1 MKALIDTSDCGARMI
16 EIDGIKSERRRHY
29 FFLNPY
35 EDAAFTKCPKCENN
49 TKIRKFPLV
58 IHIDPQQL
66 LLLNKKCRYCVK
78 CDLIITK
85 KSELESL
92 MAASF
97 EQSKPEIIG
106 NNYLVMGVAERRDW
120 LDGKKGKMPQGETI
134 ERLLVFKDVLNFEP
148 VHAGWYREGEN
159 EGSRR
164 HQKL

>member
-1 MKALIDTSDCGARMI
+1 MKGI
-16 EIDGIKSERRRHY
+16 ENERRKHY

-35 EDAAFTKCPKCENN
+35 KDAAFTKCPKCENN

-78 CDLIITK
+78 CDLIIAK

-92 MAASF
+92 MAACF
-97 EQSKPEIIG
+97 EQPMPEIIG

-120 LDGKKGKMPQGETI
+120 LQSKKGKMPQSETI
-134 ERLLVFKDVLNFEP
+134 ERMLVFKDVLNFEP
-148 VHAGWYREGEN
+148 VRAGWYHEDEIKD
-159 EGSRR
+159 SMRR
-164 HQKL
+164 QKQ

>member
-1 MKALIDTSDCGARMI
+1 MI
-16 EIDGIKSERRRHY
+16 ELKGIETERRKHY

-78 CDLIITK
+78 CDLIIAK
-85 KSELESL
+85 KSEVESL
-92 MAASF
+92 MAACF
-97 EQSKPEIIG
+97 EQPMPEIIG

-120 LDGKKGKMPQGETI
+120 LDSKKGKMPQSETI
-134 ERLLVFKDVLNFEP
+134 ERMLVFKDVLNFEL
-148 VHAGWYREGEN
+148 VRAGWYLDDEN

-164 HQKL
+164 RRKR

>member
-1 MKALIDTSDCGARMI
+1 MI
-16 EIDGIKSERRRHY
+16 ELEGIESERRKYY

-35 EDAAFTKCPKCENN
+35 DAAAFTKCPKCENN

-58 IHIDPQQL
+58 VHIDPHQV

-78 CDLIITK
+78 CDLIIAK

-92 MAASF
+92 MAACF

-120 LDGKKGKMPQGETI
+120 LESKKGKMPQSETI
-134 ERLLVFKDVLNFEP
+134 ERILVFKDVLNFEN
-148 VHAGWYREGEN
+148 VRAGWYHDDEI

-164 HQKL
+164 RRKR

>member
-16 EIDGIKSERRRHY
+16 EIDGIEPERRRHY

-97 EQSKPEIIG
+97 EQYKPEIIG

-120 LDGKKGKMPQGETI
+120 LDSKKGKMLQGETM
-134 ERLLVFKDVLNFEP
+134 ERLLVFKDILNFELVP
-148 VHAGWYREGEN
+148 AGWYHEDEN
-159 EGSRR
+159 EGSRS

>member
-1 MKALIDTSDCGARMI
+1 MI
-16 EIDGIKSERRRHY
+16 ELDGRNSERRKHY

-35 EDAAFTKCPKCENN
+35 GDAAFTKCPKCENN

-92 MAASF
+92 IAFCF
-97 EQSKPEIIG
+97 EESRPEIVG

-120 LDGKKGKMPQGETI
+120 LEGKKGEMLQGETI
-134 ERLLVFKDVLNFEP
+134 ERMFVFKDVLNFEL
-148 VHAGWYREGEN
+148 VRAGWYRKGEN
-159 EGSRR
+159 ESPKRR
-164 HQKL
+164 QKR

>member
-1 MKALIDTSDCGARMI
+1 MI
-16 EIDGIKSERRRHY
+16 EIDGIESERRRHY

-35 EDAAFTKCPKCENN
+35 EDAAFTKCPKCESK

-66 LLLNKKCRYCVK
+66 LLLNKKCRYCVN

-97 EQSKPEIIG
+97 EESKPEIIG

-120 LDGKKGKMPQGETI
+120 LECKKGKMSQVETI
-134 ERLLVFKDVLNFEP
+134 ERMLVFKDIINFEP
-148 VHAGWYREGEN
+148 VNACWYHEDEN
-159 EGSRR
+159 ECP
-164 HQKL
+164 K